1 LTPPGLDWGRMN
13 KDSSPNPPGYSNL
26 CYEKVQ
32 LLLSEKFMGFFMV
45 PDNEIWNYNFIGI
58 QHAQNMKYNLILSN
72 PKPYYHEIHRPSHFL
87 NFSKA
92 QDEGEKEV
100 YEREDVYN

>member
-1 LTPPGLDWGRMN
+1 MDWGRAN
-13 KDSSPNPPGYSNL
+13 KDTSPNPSGYSNL

-58 QHAQNMKYNLILSN
+58 QHAHNMKYNLILSN

-87 NFSKA
+87 NFSKT
-92 QDEGEKEV
+92 QEDTEKEIN
-100 YEREDVYN
+100 EREDVYN